1 VDALADQTLAGIVL
15 AAGESRRM
23 GQPKQLLPFGERTI
37 LERVVDTLLTAGV
50 GEVIVVLGHLADR
63 VGAVLGD
70 RPVRTVV
77 NTEYRQGML
86 SSVKCGV
93 RAIGAKYDA
102 VLIALGDQPQ
112 IQGAVVSEV
121 MRAYRAGAAGIVIP
135 RYGDR
140 KGHPIIINLQRYRE
154 AIANLPEDA
163 GLNVLMQEHADDVR
177 LIDVAT
183 EDIIRDIDVPDDYT
197 RELAKFTERRSSL

>member
-1 VDALADQTLAGIVL
+1 MVDNGLAGVVL

-23 GQPKQLLPFGERTI
+23 GQPKQLLPFGEHTI

-50 GEVIVVLGHLADR
+50 GEVIVVLGHLAER

-70 RPVRTVV
+70 RPVRTVI
-77 NTEYRQGML
+77 NASYRQGML

-93 RAIGAKYDA
+93 RAIDASYDA
-102 VLIALGDQPQ
+102 ALFALGDQPH
-112 IQGAVVSEV
+112 IDCAVVSEV
-121 MRAYRAGAAGIVIP
+121 IRAYRAGSAGIVIP
-135 RYGDR
+135 WYGGK

-154 AIANLPEDA
+154 AIVNLPDDA
-163 GLNVLMQEHADDVR
+163 GLNVLMQEHADDVH
-177 LIDVAT
+177 LIDAAT

-197 RELAKFTERRSSL
+197 RELARFTERRSSI